1 VAFLSVLF
9 FMFYW
14 LCLIGGEE
22 LANRLLMP
30 PWLGMWLPNIVLG
43 ALGIQWMLEACEVR
57 TPWSRRAVHHPAPS
71 GATAV
76 AT

>member
-14 LCLIGGEE
+14 FCLIGGEE
-22 LANRLLMP
+22 LSNRLLMP

-43 ALGIQWMLEACEVR
+43 ALGAQWMLEACEVR
-57 TPWSRRAVHHPAPS
+57 LPWSRRGRHQRVPG
-71 GATAV
+71 GATV
-76 AT
+76 AAT